1 MATNNMNNLTTLIKR
16 LEAATAR
23 LEDIASSTI
32 ELPQAVPGLQQSI
45 ASPATGESSVSTPS
59 AATTAAVAAPK
70 AAPTTTP
77 AEPLPEIIEEF
88 DVFLNGAVA
97 KFVELS
103 NKRGGLVAEQAA
115 KVQDGFHA
123 QRTFL
128 LISTKAKKPDL
139 TGAEMSVYQDLLKP
153 INEALM
159 AVSAV
164 KDNNRG
170 ATDFNQLSAVSE
182 GIMVLAWVTVSGRP
196 FKMVEESLGAA
207 QFFGNRVLKE
217 YKEKDPQQVEW
228 VQGFYQVFRDLADY
242 TKEYFQNGIQWN
254 PKGKP
259 AAEAAK
265 EVAASATGA
274 SSSARAAP
282 PAPPAP
288 SAGGPPPPPPPP
300 PPGPPPVLQIKEQ
313 PAAEL
318 NGAGAGTAHGAVF
331 SEINKGSDVTKGLR
345 KVDKSQM
352 THKNPALRA
361 SSTVPGGS
369 APAAGG
375 QRGKSPVPGKKP
387 KPESMRV
394 KKPAKKELDGN
405 KWTIE
410 NYDKEA
416 AAALGGPIEI
426 EASINQSILISKC
439 SNATV
444 IVRGKGNA
452 VTIENTER
460 LSLVV
465 ETLVSSVDVVKSK
478 NFALQVLGTIPTV
491 MLDQVDGAQVYLSKE
506 STSTQVFMSKTEG
519 VNLNIVTPSDQLG
532 ADEEEGDYKEV
543 PLPSQI
549 CSYYDAE
556 KGELVSQIVSHAG

>member
-1 MATNNMNNLTTLIKR
+1 M
-16 LEAATAR
+16 
-23 LEDIASSTI
+23 S
-32 ELPQAVPGLQQSI
+32 AVVILDY
-45 ASPATGESSVSTPS
+45 TV
-59 AATTAAVAAPK
+59 
-70 AAPTTTP
+70 
-77 AEPLPEIIEEF
+77 
-88 DVFLNGAVA
+88 
-97 KFVELS
+97 
-103 NKRGGLVAEQAA
+103 GGLV
-115 KVQDGFHA
+115 
-123 QRTFL
+123 
-128 LISTKAKKPDL
+128 L
-139 TGAEMSVYQDLLKP
+139 THY
-153 INEALM
+153 
-159 AVSAV
+159 
-164 KDNNRG
+164 R
-170 ATDFNQLSAVSE
+170 
-182 GIMVLAWVTVSGRP
+182 
-196 FKMVEESLGAA
+196 
-207 QFFGNRVLKE
+207 
-217 YKEKDPQQVEW
+217 DPQQVEW

-242 TKEYFQNGIQWN
+242 TKEYFTNGVPWN

-265 EVAASATGA
+265 EVAASSAGA
-274 SSSARAAP
+274 SSSSAP
-282 PAPPAP
+282 PPPPPPGP
-288 SAGGPPPPPPPP
+288 SAGGAPPPPPPP
-300 PPGPPPVLQIKEQ
+300 PPGPPPVLQIKEESAQ
-313 PAAEL
+313 S

-331 SEINKGSDVTKGLR
+331 SEINKGADVTKGLR

-361 SSTVPGGS
+361 SSTVPGG
-369 APAAGG
+369 PAAGG

-478 NFALQVLGTIPTV
+478 NFALQVMGTIPTV

-506 STSTQVFMSKTEG
+506 STSTKVFMSKTEG
-519 VNLNIVTPSDQLG
+519 VNLNILPPAEALR

-549 CSYYDAE
+549 CSYFDTE
-556 KGELVSQIVSHAG
+556 KGELVSEIVSHAG

>member
-1 MATNNMNNLTTLIKR
+1 MCR
-16 LEAATAR
+16 
-23 LEDIASSTI
+23 
-32 ELPQAVPGLQQSI
+32 
-45 ASPATGESSVSTPS
+45 
-59 AATTAAVAAPK
+59 
-70 AAPTTTP
+70 
-77 AEPLPEIIEEF
+77 
-88 DVFLNGAVA
+88 
-97 KFVELS
+97 
-103 NKRGGLVAEQAA
+103 
-115 KVQDGFHA
+115 
-123 QRTFL
+123 
-128 LISTKAKKPDL
+128 
-139 TGAEMSVYQDLLKP
+139 
-153 INEALM
+153 
-159 AVSAV
+159 
-164 KDNNRG
+164 
-170 ATDFNQLSAVSE
+170 
-182 GIMVLAWVTVSGRP
+182 
-196 FKMVEESLGAA
+196 
-207 QFFGNRVLKE
+207 
-217 YKEKDPQQVEW
+217 DPQQVEW
-228 VQGFYQVFRDLADY
+228 VQAFYQVFRDLADY
-242 TKEYFQNGIQWN
+242 TKEYFNNGIPWN
-254 PKGKP
+254 AKGKP

-265 EVAASATGA
+265 DVAASAAGA
-274 SSSARAAP
+274 SSSSSSAAPAAP

-313 PAAEL
+313 PAAQS

-361 SSTVPGGS
+361 SSTVAASSGG
-369 APAAGG
+369 AAG

-416 AAALGGPIEI
+416 VAALGGPIEI

-439 SNATV
+439 SNVTV

-519 VNLNIVTPSDQLG
+519 VNLNIITPADQLR

-556 KGELVSQIVSHAG
+556 KGELVSEIVSHAG